1 MKLGKKDPEGN
12 YIIITDKNAAEKI
25 MKEKGIQYEI
35 IGRKVIIKTKSRSK
49 AEKIQRKLR
58 EK

>member
-12 YIIITDKNAAEKI
+12 YITITDKKAAEKI

-35 IGRKVIIKTKSRSK
+35 IGRKLTIKKNQE
-49 AEKIQRKLR
+49 AKLKR
-58 EK
+58 YKEN